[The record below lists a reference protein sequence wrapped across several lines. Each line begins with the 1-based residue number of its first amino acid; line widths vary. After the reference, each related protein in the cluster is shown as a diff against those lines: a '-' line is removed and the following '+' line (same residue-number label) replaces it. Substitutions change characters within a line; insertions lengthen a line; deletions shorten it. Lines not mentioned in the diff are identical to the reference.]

1 MLIVLALLLFAVAG
15 AAVYVVAADGTG
27 DVLLDSFGLNTDVP
41 VWGVFVA
48 GAVTMLVVLA
58 GLVVLTAGL
67 RAARARRTEIR
78 YLRQK
83 VAHQDLAEDRAAA
96 ADRSAV
102 GGRSAVADRSVVAD
116 RPATTMPA
124 GAADTSG
131 VGRDGTP
138 DAPAGEDGRPSRLSR
153 WRRRRTDDSNTDTGK
168 STSSVSARP

>member
-27 DVLLDSFGLNTDVP
+27 QVLLDSLGLNTDIP

-58 GLVVLTAGL
+58 AVAAFASGM

-83 VAHQDLAEDRAAA
+83 VANQELAEDRAAT
-96 ADRSAV
+96 
-102 GGRSAVADRSVVAD
+102 D
-116 RPATTMPA
+116 RPAAT
-124 GAADTSG
+124 
-131 VGRDGTP
+131 GTP
-138 DAPAGEDGRPSRLSR
+138 VAGTGTGTTDRPAAEAPADEDGRHGRLGR
-153 WRRRRTDDSNTDTGK
+153 WRRQRADEK
-168 STSSVSARP
+168 PPAEAAH